1 MGKAAVL
8 LLLPQLALSLR
19 PAGWLSHPCSRS
31 SSSTPL
37 RSTTRRAAAQS
48 ALFAAAA
55 AATSLQLP
63 ARAHASIEPGLSLDD
78 LPSKA
83 VQAYRQYWPAM
94 QLAGDFYVFELKEL
108 TFSPGNWDQ
117 IGAITETTSIG
128 SAASVSKL
136 EREFLTPMRILALS
150 FPPDAGGEEMQAALD
165 AFQQAMFRLSVQ
177 ARKGQTTGNVAMPSD
192 SEIKE
197 VEKSWEAGR
206 VQINAFYDALNMA
219 TATDRL
225 VKIPERGV
233 GYPRSKKLYT
243 QLMKDAALCR
253 NRGGEALAGIWGQ
266 LMVYGTVPGVNP
278 CGNVNIQNY
287 FDQQ

>member
-117 IGAITETTSIG
+117 IGEEREREMDPFHLFL
-128 SAASVSKL
+128 AASPIN
-136 EREFLTPMRILALS
+136 R
-150 FPPDAGGEEMQAALD
+150 
-165 AFQQAMFRLSVQ
+165 SV
-177 ARKGQTTGNVAMPSD
+177 TS
-192 SEIKE
+192 
-197 VEKSWEAGR
+197 
-206 VQINAFYDALNMA
+206 
-219 TATDRL
+219 
-225 VKIPERGV
+225 
-233 GYPRSKKLYT
+233 PRSPRDSAHSTLPP
-243 QLMKDAALCR
+243 LS
-253 NRGGEALAGIWGQ
+253 N
-266 LMVYGTVPGVNP
+266 
-278 CGNVNIQNY
+278 
-287 FDQQ
+287 

>member
-1 MGKAAVL
+1 MWSLPLGPGGKTVHLGMFNFIRRRGALVGCKLRKVTYRSYKKQKEKIGSKHAISRRLLPMGKAAVL

-19 PAGWLSHPCSRS
+19 PAGGLSHPRS
-31 SSSTPL
+31 DSSSTPL

-117 IGAITETTSIG
+117 IGE
-128 SAASVSKL
+128 
-136 EREFLTPMRILALS
+136 
-150 FPPDAGGEEMQAALD
+150 
-165 AFQQAMFRLSVQ
+165 
-177 ARKGQTTGNVAMPSD
+177 
-192 SEIKE
+192 
-197 VEKSWEAGR
+197 
-206 VQINAFYDALNMA
+206 
-219 TATDRL
+219 
-225 VKIPERGV
+225 
-233 GYPRSKKLYT
+233 
-243 QLMKDAALCR
+243 
-253 NRGGEALAGIWGQ
+253 
-266 LMVYGTVPGVNP
+266 
-278 CGNVNIQNY
+278 
-287 FDQQ
+287 

>member
-94 QLAGDFYVFELKEL
+94 QLAGRALLLYL
-108 TFSPGNWDQ
+108 NH
-117 IGAITETTSIG
+117 
-128 SAASVSKL
+128 AA
-136 EREFLTPMRILALS
+136 
-150 FPPDAGGEEMQAALD
+150 
-165 AFQQAMFRLSVQ
+165 
-177 ARKGQTTGNVAMPSD
+177 VA
-192 SEIKE
+192 KQ
-197 VEKSWEAGR
+197 R
-206 VQINAFYDALNMA
+206 
-219 TATDRL
+219 
-225 VKIPERGV
+225 
-233 GYPRSKKLYT
+233 
-243 QLMKDAALCR
+243 
-253 NRGGEALAGIWGQ
+253 GQ
-266 LMVYGTVPGVNP
+266 LRRPGRRE
-278 CGNVNIQNY
+278 
-287 FDQQ
+287 